1 LEKEKLKVALVSS
14 TGGHFSELLQLVP
27 GVEDFKYFIVTEEN
41 STSGSIGEKHPVH
54 FLKQQER
61 KDFFFFNVFLNNIYR
76 SFRILMKEKPDV
88 IISTGAGATVPICL
102 LGKLLRK
109 RIIFIESFAKVNSP
123 TMTGRIVYRFSDKFY
138 IQWQELEKFYPKAE
152 YRGKIY

>member
-1 LEKEKLKVALVSS
+1 MEKEKLKIGLVSS

-27 GVEDFKYFIVTEEN
+27 GIEGFEYFIVTEEN
-41 STSGSIGEKHPVH
+41 SSSSSICEDHPVH
-54 FLKQQER
+54 FLRQQER
-61 KDFFFFNVFLNNIYR
+61 KDIFFFNVFLSNIYR
-76 SFRILMKEKPDV
+76 SFKILLKEKPDV

-109 RIIFIESFAKVNSP
+109 RLIFIESFAKVNSP
-123 TMTGRIVYRFSDKFY
+123 TLTGRIVYRFSDKFY
-138 IQWQELEKFYPKAE
+138 IQWQELKKFYPKAE